1 LMRRAGLEVAK
12 LALAVA
18 PHARVVWVAAGPGN
32 NGGDGWE
39 AALHLH
45 AAGKDVRVSEVPA
58 PSGLPTDALDARQ
71 RALAAGVQVVE
82 QAPLLAAGDLA
93 IDALLGLG
101 SSRAPEGKLADTI
114 QQLNAY
120 RCAVLA
126 VDLPSGL
133 CADTG
138 RLWGEAAV
146 RATHTLS
153 MLTLKPGLFTAQGR
167 DHAGMVYCAP
177 LGHHDNPLPDAWLTG
192 LESLNTPQAKHSA
205 HKGSRGDTLVVG
217 GASGITGAALL
228 AARAALAAGSGR
240 VYLSLLD
247 GGTTA
252 LDPQRPEL
260 MLRPAT
266 WPESP
271 QTLARCTVLAG
282 CGGGDAIAA
291 TLPRLLS
298 SAPRLVLDADALN
311 ALAQDT
317 MLLRLLQKRAHKTYA
332 TVLTPHPLEAARLL
346 ACQVGEVQTSRLAA
360 ASQLADQTGAVVVL
374 KGSGTVVAA
383 PTAMRATPWINST
396 GNAALSTA
404 GTGDVLAGWLA
415 GSWAVRHNDSNDG
428 ISSSELALRTSLA
441 STCLHGLAADRAA
454 VQPLRAADLIETMFA
469 EANRKI

>member
-1 LMRRAGLEVAK
+1 MQPTLPALTPTPLHGSASTRRIEAGLAATLPPHSLMRRAGLEVAK

-39 AALHLH
+39 AAFHLR
-45 AAGKDVRVSEVPA
+45 AAGRDVQVSELPA
-58 PSGLPTDALDARQ
+58 PSGSPPDALDARQ
-71 RALAAGVQVVE
+71 RALDAGVQVVE

-101 SSRAPEGKLADTI
+101 SSRAPEGRLTDAI
-114 QQLNAY
+114 QQLNTC
-120 RCAVLA
+120 RCPVLA

-138 RLWGEAAV
+138 RLWGEVAV

-153 MLTLKPGLFTAQGR
+153 MLTLKPGLFTAHGR
-167 DHAGMVYCAP
+167 DHAGVVYCAT
-177 LGHHDNPLPDAWLTG
+177 LGQHDNPPPDAWLTG
-192 LESLNTPQAKHSA
+192 LDSLNTSRAKHSA

-217 GASGITGAALL
+217 GVSGMTGAALL

-247 GGTTA
+247 GGTTV

-282 CGGGDAIAA
+282 CGGGDTIAA

-311 ALAQDT
+311 AIAQDT
-317 MLLRLLQKRAHKTYA
+317 MLLRLLQTRAHKAYA

-346 ACQVGEVQTSRLAA
+346 ACPVGDVQASRLAA
-360 ASQLADQTGAVVVL
+360 ASQLANQTGAVVVL

-383 PTAMRATPWINST
+383 PTTMGTTLWINST
-396 GNAALSTA
+396 GNAALASA
-404 GTGDVLAGWLA
+404 GTGDV
-415 GSWAVRHNDSNDG
+415 
-428 ISSSELALRTSLA
+428 
-441 STCLHGLAADRAA
+441 
-454 VQPLRAADLIETMFA
+454 
-469 EANRKI
+469 